1 MPREGIQLDNYNTL
15 TEWGLYVVTRTDSG
29 PQPKL
34 YTIDVPG
41 GNGAID
47 VTEAVLGSIAYSNRQ
62 IECFLR
68 GTGPEEAWANKYS
81 EILAS
86 IQGRKM
92 QITFPD
98 DISYYYVGR
107 VSVTDWTHNGERA
120 SLTLAMDC
128 EPFKYEI
135 NAYGADWLW
144 DPFDFETS
152 VITED
157 STITINGSRTISLTV
172 KKMPV
177 TPTFFVTGVP
187 VELQYGTLKKSI
199 PINREMKFYDL
210 VLTEG
215 THSLRFTCNGT
226 ANMTVTYTNGVL

>member
-34 YTIDVPG
+34 YTVDVPG

-98 DISYYYVGR
+98 DIGYYYVGR

-135 NAYGADWLW
+135 NAYGANWLW
-144 DPFDFETS
+144 DPFDFLYG
-152 VITED
+152 VIYDDTK
-157 STITINGSRTISLTV
+157 TISGTTTV
-172 KKMPV
+172 TVETLKMPV
-177 TPTFFVTGVP
+177 TPSFRATKAMTLTCEGNVYTIPADTDITFY
-187 VELQYGTLKKSI
+187 E
-199 PINREMKFYDL
+199 L

-215 THSLRFTCNGT
+215 SHALTFKCSGT
-226 ANMTVTYTNGVL
+226 GTVKIMFTNGVL